1 VTGPTGP
8 QGEQGFTG
16 ATGPTGSLSYT
27 FIHAYSGSPQAVAVD
42 APVVLDFASAI
53 VGNCGFV
60 NGSTEVYVWQAGY
73 YLASV
78 SLHHLE
84 PCQFS
89 IIKNDVVVVPGGIF
103 SSPTGSTQATNSV
116 IMYIDASEL
125 ISPTALSPSGFACKV
140 QLRNHTSYV
149 PVVNLDGTGG
159 AGSAEP
165 DTSCSI
171 TMVLLK

>member
-1 VTGPTGP
+1 MGPTGYTGPTG
-8 QGEQGFTG
+8 EQGL
-16 ATGPTGSLSYT
+16 TGPTGSLSDT
-27 FIHAYSGSPQAVAVD
+27 FVHAYAITPQDVLVE

-60 NGSTEVYVWQAGY
+60 NGSTEVYTWQPGY
-73 YLASV
+73 YFV
-78 SLHHLE
+78 TTSLHHKE

-89 IIKNDVVVVPGGIF
+89 IIKNDVVVAPGGIF
-103 SSPTGSTQATNSV
+103 SSPTGSTQSTNSI
-116 IMYIDASEL
+116 IMYIDASEM

-149 PVVNLDGTGG
+149 PVVSLDGTSG

-165 DTSCSI
+165 DMNCSI
-171 TMVLLK
+171 TLILLK